1 MKPES
6 ILHELHERYASLQS
20 YQDEG
25 VLLHKLPGS
34 DFVIEKKFSTFFS
47 RPDRFRFD
55 WTSHHPYPPLKHIT
69 TDHCI
74 WQSASGVHSWWQGEG
89 TESVADLH
97 LAISR
102 AKGVS
107 GGSSYTVPAM
117 LLAVASVFASE
128 MLTVQ
133 AVVAGETEGIDCL
146 CVVAFD
152 SRKRPY
158 RLYIGKDDLLLHRV
172 SSSVMDGSTSDEIR
186 RCIQTGHAIE
196 DTIFNPNRS

>member
-6 ILHELHERYASLQS
+6 VLHELHERYTGLQA

-25 VLLHKLPGS
+25 VLLSQLPGS
-34 DFVIEKKFSTFFS
+34 DFVNETKFATFFS

-69 TDHCI
+69 TEHCI
-74 WQSASGVHSWWQGEG
+74 WQSAAGVFTWWQDHG
-89 TESVADLH
+89 TTPETDLH
-97 LAISR
+97 HAISG

-117 LLAVASVFASE
+117 LLGTEPVFASE
-128 MLTVQ
+128 RLAVQVITV
-133 AVVAGETEGIDCL
+133 AETEGIDCH
-146 CVVAFD
+146 CVIAFD
-152 SRKRPY
+152 ARKRPY
-158 RLYIGKDDLLLHRV
+158 RLYIGRDDMLLHRV

-186 RCIQTGHAIE
+186 RGIRTDHLIDEAVF
-196 DTIFNPNRS
+196 TIDRA

>member
-6 ILHELHERYASLQS
+6 VFHELHERYASLQS

-25 VLLHKLPGS
+25 VLLSQLPGS
-34 DFVIEKKFSTFFS
+34 DFVSETKFSTFFR

-74 WQSASGVHSWWQGEG
+74 WQSASGVHSWWQGRG
-89 TESVADLH
+89 TEFVADLH
-97 LAISR
+97 LAISG

-117 LLAVASVFASE
+117 LLATEPVFASE
-128 MLTVQ
+128 RLTVQ
-133 AVVAGETEGIDCL
+133 AVVAGETEGIDCH
-146 CVVAFD
+146 CAIAFD

-158 RLYIGKDDLLLHRV
+158 RLYIGRDDLLLHRV

-186 RCIQTGHAIE
+186 RAIRTGHSIDESVFIIDRA
-196 DTIFNPNRS
+196 